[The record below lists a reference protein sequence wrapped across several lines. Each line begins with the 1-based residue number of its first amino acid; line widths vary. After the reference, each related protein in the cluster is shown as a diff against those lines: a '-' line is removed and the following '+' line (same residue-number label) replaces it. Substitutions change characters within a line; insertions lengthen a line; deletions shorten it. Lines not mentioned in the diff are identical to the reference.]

1 MRYVG
6 ISLCNQTKSTAGAAE
21 GSQGQARS
29 AQPLDPL
36 RMLTEPW
43 KGDRKRSVFYRY
55 RPYRARE
62 VYLFDPGA
70 ARSALAPGYLLPP
83 LRGLI
88 SSFMLQS
95 KNLREDKKH
104 GSQRV

>member
-1 MRYVG
+1 MMHYVG
-6 ISLCNQTKSTAGAAE
+6 LSLCNQTKSTAGAAE

-43 KGDRKRSVFYRY
+43 KGDRKPSVFY
-55 RPYRARE
+55 RPYRAGE
-62 VYLFDPGA
+62 FYLFDPGA

-83 LRGLI
+83 RRGLI
-88 SSFMLQS
+88 SSFMPGS
-95 KNLREDKKH
+95 KI
-104 GSQRV
+104 